1 MENPTL
7 TTTLTEVEDET
18 HAAAGKAGAVH
29 AARLNHLQA
38 LEAESISILREAVA
52 EFARPVMRCV

>member
-1 MENPTL
+1 MTML
-7 TTTLTEVEDET
+7 AQAKDET
-18 HAAAGKAGAVH
+18 RQIH

-52 EFARPVMRCV
+52 EFAVR